1 MTKPE
6 PSAWLRRGRVRT
18 LLAVEEIVEEIL
30 QRAARGHVRRGPW
43 RLATTADVVMLTT
56 ASPTW
61 STRSAKDG
69 GAACARA
76 CVVVTTIA
84 IATRSAIMAA
94 ISGAVGF

>member
-1 MTKPE
+1 
-6 PSAWLRRGRVRT
+6 
-18 LLAVEEIVEEIL
+18 
-30 QRAARGHVRRGPW
+30 
-43 RLATTADVVMLTT
+43 MLTT

-84 IATRSAIMAA
+84 IATRSAIIAPIIA
-94 ISGAVGF
+94 R